1 VLKVPLNPKTLVQGV
16 NTTMYIGIDVHKNSC
31 YLTALDEAGNILE
44 EKEIETEHM
53 IEWVHTIDTSSKI
66 AIEASTA
73 SKPLYH
79 LMKEHKLNVL
89 MAHPAGLRVIAE
101 STQKTDKND
110 SFHLANLLRMNYLPC
125 SYVPDETYERMR
137 NLCRYRV
144 SLGRKMTKIKNEI
157 HALLT
162 RNSIKMK
169 QTDIFGKDGL
179 DNLRSLHLNDI
190 DALLLHSLL
199 EELNYLIEKAQN
211 IENIM
216 AGQGKHIPE
225 VTQLMT
231 IPGIGYYSAMTIL
244 AEIGDITR
252 FPNPKKLCN
261 YAGLTP
267 RIRDSGDLIIHG
279 RISKKGSPTLRW
291 ILVSAAHTIIRCRK
305 GNTKLRKFYIHLIR
319 RGKAKQVAVVA
330 LAKKLLLV
338 IYAMLA
344 KKTKYDDGNEVMMK
358 KKIMAMNGR
367 AIMIPETNYLQE
379 LNRLKHKSK
388 ILGVG

>member
-1 VLKVPLNPKTLVQGV
+1 
-16 NTTMYIGIDVHKNSC
+16 MYIGIDVHKNSC
-31 YLTALDEAGNILE
+31 YITAMDEAGNILE

-53 IEWVHTIDTSSKI
+53 IEWMNTIDTNSMI
-66 AIEASTA
+66 AMESSTA

-79 LMKEHKLNVL
+79 LMKELKLNVL

-101 STQKTDKND
+101 STQKTDKSD

-137 NLCRYRV
+137 NICRYRV
-144 SLGRKMTKIKNEI
+144 SLGRKMTRIKNEI

-162 RNSIKMK
+162 RNNIKMK

-179 DNLRSLHLNDI
+179 ENLKSINLNDV
-190 DALLLHSLL
+190 DTLLLKSLL
-199 EELNYLIEKAQN
+199 EELNYLAEKAQN
-211 IENIM
+211 IEDIM
-216 AGQGKHIPE
+216 AGLGKHIPE

-231 IPGIGYYSAMTIL
+231 IPGLGYYSAMTIL
-244 AEIGDITR
+244 AEIGDIKR

-267 RIRDSGDLIIHG
+267 RIRDSGELIIHG

-291 ILVSAAHTIIRCRK
+291 ILVSAAHSVIRCRK
-305 GNTKLRKFYIHLIR
+305 GNTKLRKFYKHLIK

-330 LAKKLLLV
+330 LAKKLLLI
-338 IYAMLA
+338 IYAMLT
-344 KKTKYDDGNEVMMK
+344 KKTTYEDGDERITK
-358 KKIMAMNGR
+358 KKIIAMNERG
-367 AIMIPETNYLQE
+367 IMIPITNYQSE
-379 LNRLKHKSK
+379 LYKLKHKNK
-388 ILGVG
+388 VLGVG

>member
-1 VLKVPLNPKTLVQGV
+1 
-16 NTTMYIGIDVHKNSC
+16 MYIGIDVHKNSC

-53 IEWVHTIDTSSKI
+53 IEWVHNVDTNCKI

-101 STQKTDKND
+101 STQKTDKSD

-125 SYVPDETYERMR
+125 SYVPDEKYERMR

-169 QTDIFGKDGL
+169 QTDIFGRDGL
-179 DNLRSLHLNDI
+179 DNLKSLHLNDI

-199 EELNYLIEKAQN
+199 EELNYLTEKAQN

-244 AEIGDITR
+244 AEIGDIAR

-267 RIRDSGDLIIHG
+267 RIRDSGDIIIHG

-291 ILVSAAHTIIRCRK
+291 ILVSAAHAVIRCRK
-305 GNTKLRKFYIHLIR
+305 GNTKLRKFYVHLIR

-330 LAKKLLLV
+330 LAKKLLMI
-338 IYAMLA
+338 IYVMLT
-344 KKTKYDDGNEVMMK
+344 KKTKYEDGDERMMK
-358 KKIMAMNGR
+358 KKIIAMNGR
-367 AIMIPETNYLQE
+367 AIMIPKTNYQRE
-379 LNRLKHKSK
+379 LYKLKHKSK